1 MLVCML
7 CCTDHVSLFLEESTQ
22 PERSV
27 YKMFIFGQT
36 NCYSPMMT
44 LLRLSNKLAL
54 LASNYEQRESTKI
67 CLSALFHYVFFVL
80 HSVCFKLLLAE
91 VHQRAFIVKN

>member
-54 LASNYEQRESTKI
+54 LASNYERRESTLKFVYLLCFI
-67 CLSALFHYVFFVL
+67 MFSLRRTVFVL
-80 HSVCFKLLLAE
+80 SCC
-91 VHQRAFIVKN
+91 